1 MAPNVGNNGS
11 LRSRWSKNEKRFMQ
25 IPLTWSSFHTADKHG
40 DDTLVKVLHVS
51 LTRLYTS
58 LAPGNEVTKFS
69 DAQPR
74 NRGGRATSFPGI
86 SRLAPLVVAA
96 PPTKLLPRANNTASH
111 AGYRC
116 HEKYLEAKYVQSI
129 LDRLKLGI
137 PLRLSPSPV
146 PIQAFGQWGSEQSN
160 PLAFFLSPLF
170 ASLPTDQNAW
180 NSSRC
185 LLQLIGLGQVRVVFN
200 FTQCL
205 SPSRSIIKTIL
216 INGYR
221 GELQENLTKCWG

>member
-25 IPLTWSSFHTADKHG
+25 IPLTLSFHTADKHG
-40 DDTLVKVLHVS
+40 DDNASKG
-51 LTRLYTS
+51 TS
-58 LAPGNEVTKFS
+58 CKPHQAIYVTGAWERGYRS
-69 DAQPR
+69 REIEAGGQPR
-74 NRGGRATSFPGI
+74 SQVFQG
-86 SRLAPLVVAA
+86 LLVVAA
-96 PPTKLLPRANNTASH
+96 PPTKLLPRAK
-111 AGYRC
+111 
-116 HEKYLEAKYVQSI
+116 KYLEAKYVQSI

-146 PIQAFGQWGSEQSN
+146 PIQAFGQWESEQSN

-185 LLQLIGLGQVRVVFN
+185 LANRTRIGTCSF
-200 FTQCL
+200 
-205 SPSRSIIKTIL
+205 
-216 INGYR
+216 
-221 GELQENLTKCWG
+221 